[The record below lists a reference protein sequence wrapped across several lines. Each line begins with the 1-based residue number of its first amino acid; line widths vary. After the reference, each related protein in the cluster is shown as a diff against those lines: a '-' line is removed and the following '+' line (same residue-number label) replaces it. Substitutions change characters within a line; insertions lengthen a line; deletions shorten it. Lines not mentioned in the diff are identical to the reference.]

1 MADTNATGS
10 RHAMVEGRSQPGRAP
25 GSADTSVMG
34 NCQAEGRCA
43 NVFIVLV
50 KVAAPNV
57 TNMMATSSAI
67 RSSDLRAKMTAAI
80 TR

>member
-1 MADTNATGS
+1 MADTSATGS
-10 RHAMVEGRSQPGRAP
+10 RKAIMEGRSQPGNVP
-25 GSADTSVMG
+25 GSGDTNVIG
-34 NCQAEGRCA
+34 NCQTEGRCA
-43 NVFIVLV
+43 NEFVVPV

-57 TNMMATSSAI
+57 TNMTATSSAI